1 MYSDL
6 IRAGRRGSEVHI
18 NSDLMP
24 WAHVDDTDLSD
35 SSFTLYALI
44 RLGFTQ
50 EANAFMEFI
59 FSHLQHRN
67 PDGSLNIM

>member
-44 RLGFTQ
+44 RLGFTE
-50 EANAFMEFI
+50 EAGGKQFSPAFDDSVVVRCVETC
-59 FSHLQHRN
+59 
-67 PDGSLNIM
+67 